1 MHDLGTSLRE
11 REPEQTLSLVEPYLD
26 VLGIDGVIEHRGAVG
41 IYIFEV
47 VRRNACSGYLN
58 LGKGFTPMAAQ
69 ASAIMEAVEMSLVEM
84 PLVSGLLA
92 QPGDA
97 ERIVR
102 FRTPTPD
109 GSSHPNPSPQYV
121 LPAENLTSGAS
132 CYVLD
137 IDIFFHKAFASG
149 APQTSLTNGL
159 ASGNT
164 EDEAILHSLYELVE
178 RDAIYMVQC
187 GHWAAQPISPL
198 SLHDKAIDQFY
209 GSFVSDGN
217 LLQLSLLSSGT
228 SAVVFEA
235 SIYLPVSNGDFCRFQ
250 GWGCNVD
257 PLIASRRAIAEAIQV
272 WRIDDALKERLIPV
286 GRRRGGLA
294 VAPGVYEAIASSEL
308 FTRPLSF
315 WYLHGLSHDAC
326 PIPSHLRASV
336 PLDLTPGLLWRRILD
351 ELSCSRSASVFC
363 VRLSPDEFPVH
374 VLRCFSPGL
383 QCPNWL

>member
-1 MHDLGTSLRE
+1 M
-11 REPEQTLSLVEPYLD
+11 PEQTLSLVEPYLD

-58 LGKGFTPMAAQ
+58 LGKGFTSMADQ

-84 PLVSGLLA
+84 PLISGLLA

-102 FRTPTPD
+102 FRTLTPD
-109 GSSHPNPSPQYV
+109 GSPHPSPSHQYV
-121 LPAENLTSGAS
+121 LPAENLTSGSS

-137 IDIFFHKAFASG
+137 SDIFFQKAFASDS
-149 APQTSLTNGL
+149 PLTSLTNGL

-164 EDEAILHSLYELVE
+164 EDEAILHSLYELIE
-178 RDAIYMVQC
+178 RDAIYMAQC
-187 GHWAAQPISPL
+187 GLGSAQPISPL
-198 SLHDKAIDQFY
+198 SLHDDAINQFY
-209 GSFVSDGN
+209 GSFISEGN
-217 LLQLSLLSSGT
+217 LLQLSLLSSAT
-228 SAVVFEA
+228 TAVVFEA
-235 SIYLPVSNGDFCRFQ
+235 SIYLPVSNGGFCRHQ

-272 WRIDDALKERLIPV
+272 WRIESALRDSLIPV
-286 GRRRGGLA
+286 RRRGGGLA
-294 VAPGVYEAIASSEL
+294 VSPDVYEAIASSKL
-308 FTRPLSF
+308 FTQPLSF
-315 WYLHGLSHDAC
+315 WHLHGLSTDAC
-326 PIPSHLRASV
+326 PIPSHLFANV
-336 PLDLTPGLLWRRILD
+336 PLGLTPGLLWRRILE
-351 ELSCSRSASVFC
+351 ELSSSRSAPVFS

-383 QCPNWL
+383 KCPDWL